1 MYALPPMTHER
12 EPHPQLSVLFVCMG
26 NICRSPTAEAV
37 FRAKVREA
45 GLESLI
51 QVDSAGTHSY
61 HVGHAPDSRSIAA
74 AAKRGYDMTDLRARQ
89 LSTYDAERFDYVIAM
104 DRANYHGIV
113 REFGG
118 AEAAEGERA
127 NVRMFLEFADGVA
140 ETEVPDPYMG
150 GAEGFEHVLNLIE
163 NAADGLLTEVRGRV
177 TTV

>member
-1 MYALPPMTHER
+1 M
-12 EPHPQLSVLFVCMG
+12 
-26 NICRSPTAEAV
+26 

-61 HVGHAPDSRSIAA
+61 HVGHPPDSRSTSA

-104 DRANYHGIV
+104 DRANYDHIV
-113 REFGG
+113 REFGS
-118 AEAAEGERA
+118 AEAGEGQRA
-127 NVRMFLEFADGVA
+127 RVRMFLEFADGVA

-150 GAEGFEHVLNLIE
+150 GPEGFTHVLDLIE
-163 NAADGLLTEVRGRV
+163 DAAEWLLKEITS
-177 TTV
+177 TT